1 MGWGRPVALGQLHDP
16 RGEPS
21 WLLLE
26 GALLLGVSALLL
38 GVGAL
43 LLGAALLRKPW
54 VWPRAENCLAFE
66 SLGGPGDGQF
76 LLCSCGPSS

>member
-1 MGWGRPVALGQLHDP
+1 MAWGQLHDP

-26 GALLLGVSALLL
+26 GALLLGV
-38 GVGAL
+38 GAL

-54 VWPRAENCLAFE
+54 VWLRAGNCLAVE
-66 SLGGPGDGQF
+66 SLGGTRDGQF